1 MTGLVTPTEPV
12 PLAELGRVHFVG
24 IGGAGMS
31 GIARIMLARGAE
43 VSGSDSGA
51 SAALDELAA
60 LGARVHVGHAAGQL
74 GDADTL
80 VVSSAIRD
88 SNPELAEARRRGL
101 RVLHRAAALASL
113 MFGRRVIAVT
123 GTHGKTTTTS
133 MITTV
138 LLETGARPAYAIGG
152 VLAATGTGA
161 ADGPG
166 ADFVAEADESD
177 GSFLMYAPD
186 IAVVTNVEA
195 DHLDNYGTEQAY
207 RASFG
212 RFLAKIK
219 PGGLLV
225 TSADDPGAGD
235 LAVQA
240 RALGL
245 RVVTFGESPSADYL
259 VANVTASGM
268 ETSLSV
274 QSQSPSFGRIDLDLR
289 LSVPGHHNALNAAAA
304 FAAAVELGIEP
315 ALAARAL
322 ASYRGAAR
330 RLEPKGE
337 AGGVRVLDTY
347 AHHPTELAADL
358 RAAREVLAGTGRV
371 IAVFQPHL
379 YSRTRIFAAEFGAA
393 LGLADEAVV
402 LDVYA
407 AREDPEPGVT
417 GRLVANAVPGGAAHY
432 VTEFGD
438 VPKVVAALAA
448 PGDLVLTMGAGDITR
463 MGPLV
468 LTEIAASA
476 AGRGGATRR
485 RPPRRRGRHPLR
497 ARSRQRAPFRQ
508 QALRR
513 RPSTSGSCRAGAQ
526 PAAGAGRA
534 GGEARPRAAAGGG
547 AGPAG
552 ARPSSPSPGSRSWS
566 GPPGRCSATGYSSS
580 GRSR

>member
-1 MTGLVTPTEPV
+1 MGLVTPTEPV
-12 PLAELGRVHFVG
+12 PLGELGRVHFVG

-31 GIARIMLARGAE
+31 GIARIMLARGTE

-51 SAALDELAA
+51 SAALTQLEA
-60 LGARVHVGHAAGQL
+60 LGARVYVGHATSQV

-80 VVSSAIRD
+80 VVSSAIRAD
-88 SNPELAEARRRGL
+88 NPELVEARRRGA

-138 LLETGARPAYAIGG
+138 LLETGACPAYAIGG

-166 ADFVAEADESD
+166 RDFVAEADESD

-186 IAVVTNVEA
+186 VAVVTNIEA

-212 RFLAKIK
+212 KFLEKIK

-225 TSADDPGAGD
+225 TSADDPGTKD
-235 LAVQA
+235 LAVRA
-240 RALGL
+240 RAMGL
-245 RVVTFGESPSADYL
+245 EVVTFGESPGADYQ
-259 VANVTASGM
+259 VAGVVTTGM
-268 ETSLSV
+268 EVSLTIHAPV
-274 QSQSPSFGRIDLDLR
+274 HRAAGMGGTGGMGGGSQPHPFGRIDLELR
-289 LSVPGHHNALNAAAA
+289 LGVPGHHNALNAAAA
-304 FAAAVELGIEP
+304 FAGAVELGIEP
-315 ALAARAL
+315 AQAAGAL

-358 RAAREVLAGTGRV
+358 RAAREIIGRDIAGGGTASGGGRV

-379 YSRTRIFAAEFGAA
+379 YSRTRIFAAEFGVA

-402 LDVYA
+402 LDVYG

-417 GRLVANAVPGGAAHY
+417 GRLVADAVPGGAVHY
-432 VTEFGD
+432 VAEFAD

-468 LTEIAASA
+468 LAEIAGT
-476 AGRGGATRR
+476 AG
-485 RPPRRRGRHPLR
+485 PD
-497 ARSRQRAPFRQ
+497 Q
-508 QALRR
+508 
-513 RPSTSGSCRAGAQ
+513 SGPDQSGTGQ
-526 PAAGAGRA
+526 PGAGR
-534 GGEARPRAAAGGG
+534 P
-547 AGPAG
+547 
-552 ARPSSPSPGSRSWS
+552 
-566 GPPGRCSATGYSSS
+566 
-580 GRSR
+580 

>member
-1 MTGLVTPTEPV
+1 MGLVTLTEPV
-12 PLAELGRVHFVG
+12 PLDDLGRVHFVG

-31 GIARIMLARGAE
+31 GIARIMLARGTK

-60 LGARVHVGHAAGQL
+60 LGARVHVGHAAEQV

-138 LLETGARPAYAIGG
+138 LLGTGAGPAYAIGG

-166 ADFVAEADESD
+166 TDFVAEADESD

-186 IAVVTNVEA
+186 AAVITNIEA

-207 RASFG
+207 RASFTD
-212 RFLAKIK
+212 FLARIK

-225 TSADDPGAGD
+225 TSADDLGTVD
-235 LAVQA
+235 LAA
-240 RALGL
+240 RALGV
-245 RVVTFGESPSADYL
+245 RVVTFGESPDADYQ
-259 VANVTASGM
+259 VSRVTTSGM
-268 ETSLSV
+268 ETSLTIQAGHRSA
-274 QSQSPSFGRIDLDLR
+274 QSFALVLG
-289 LSVPGHHNALNAAAA
+289 VPGHHNALNAAAA
-304 FAAAVELGIEP
+304 FATAVELGISP
-315 ALAARAL
+315 ALAATAL
-322 ASYRGAAR
+322 AGYRGAAR

-358 RAAREVLAGTGRV
+358 RAARGIVAGAGRV

-417 GRLVANAVPGGAAHY
+417 GRLVADAVPGGAHY
-432 VTEFGD
+432 VPEFGD

-468 LTEIAASA
+468 LAEIAASA
-476 AGRGGATRR
+476 AG
-485 RPPRRRGRHPLR
+485 PR
-497 ARSRQRAPFRQ
+497 
-508 QALRR
+508 
-513 RPSTSGSCRAGAQ
+513 
-526 PAAGAGRA
+526 
-534 GGEARPRAAAGGG
+534 
-547 AGPAG
+547 
-552 ARPSSPSPGSRSWS
+552 
-566 GPPGRCSATGYSSS
+566 
-580 GRSR
+580 

>member
-1 MTGLVTPTEPV
+1 MGLVTPTEPV
-12 PLAELGRVHFVG
+12 PLDELGRVHFVG

-31 GIARIMLARGAE
+31 GIARIMLDRGTK

-51 SAALDELAA
+51 SATLDELSA

-74 GDADTL
+74 GDADTV
-80 VVSSAIRD
+80 VVSSAIRE

-138 LLETGARPAYAIGG
+138 LLETGAGPAYAIGG
-152 VLAATGTGA
+152 LLAATGTGA

-166 ADFVAEADESD
+166 GDFVAEADESD

-186 IAVVTNVEA
+186 VAVVTNVEA

-207 RASFG
+207 RASFAD
-212 RFLAKIK
+212 FLTRVK
-219 PGGLLV
+219 PGGVLI
-225 TSADDPGAGD
+225 TSADDPGTKD
-235 LAVQA
+235 LSERA
-240 RALGL
+240 RALGV
-245 RVVTFGESPSADYL
+245 RVVTFGESPDADYR
-259 VANVTASGM
+259 VAHVTVSGM
-268 ETSLSV
+268 ETSLTIHDGATAGDASNRN
-274 QSQSPSFGRIDLDLR
+274 SFDGMDVELR
-289 LSVPGHHNALNAAAA
+289 LGVPGRHNALNAAAA
-304 FAAAVELGIEP
+304 FSAAVELGISP
-315 ALAARAL
+315 ARASGAL

-358 RAAREVLAGTGRV
+358 RAAREIARTGDTGGKGRV

-393 LGLADEAVV
+393 LGLADEVVV

-417 GRLVANAVPGGAAHY
+417 GRLVADAVPGGPVVSGPVVSGPVVTGTVRY
-432 VTEFGD
+432 VPRFDD

-468 LTEIAASA
+468 LAEIAD
-476 AGRGGATRR
+476 R
-485 RPPRRRGRHPLR
+485 
-497 ARSRQRAPFRQ
+497 
-508 QALRR
+508 
-513 RPSTSGSCRAGAQ
+513 
-526 PAAGAGRA
+526 
-534 GGEARPRAAAGGG
+534 
-547 AGPAG
+547 
-552 ARPSSPSPGSRSWS
+552 SPG
-566 GPPGRCSATGYSSS
+566 PGSQGTAGQ
-580 GRSR
+580 